1 MNSLAQLLSEKQPF
15 EVREITTFS
24 QKINIFDTN
33 VDTPPEQL
41 GISRKGFDR
50 VVGL

>member
-1 MNSLAQLLSEKQPF
+1 MNSLAQLLSKIQAF
-15 EVREITTFS
+15 EVREIATFS

-33 VDTPPEQL
+33 VDTSPERL